1 MARPKRP
8 GPWLDTREN
17 GIHYACWYDE
27 RTGET
32 KRISLRTRDSAEA
45 QARFAEFLIKGHE
58 IRRGQTGQLTV
69 EQALD
74 DYFEEHVLKN
84 CADAQRQKDAI
95 AHLKAFF
102 KDAPVTSIDVPT
114 SQAYT
119 EARVTGRIGGG
130 KRRKKKEASPST
142 VRRELNVLVA
152 AVNHAKWMKRTDY
165 DVQVDYPPEKR
176 LGEDDEAPFYD
187 REELFRIFEEAAVWA
202 EEEREKFPDDPNA
215 GEIEP
220 FITLLY
226 YTGARRRSI
235 ENLTRSQIRM
245 EQKRIILKQPGKV
258 DTKKRQPI
266 VPILKPMEPALKF
279 LLATGREGRLF
290 RCSNFYRPYRE
301 LMRRA
306 GIPDFKAHPHIMRHT
321 RATHL
326 LQEGKP
332 IYSVARLLGDT
343 LATVERVY
351 GHHSADHLG
360 DILEE
365 D

>member
-1 MARPKRP
+1 MEK
-8 GPWLDTREN
+8 
-17 GIHYACWYDE
+17 
-27 RTGET
+27 
-32 KRISLRTRDSAEA
+32 
-45 QARFAEFLIKGHE
+45 
-58 IRRGQTGQLTV
+58 
-69 EQALD
+69 ALD
-74 DYFEEHVLKN
+74 DYYEEHVLKN
-84 CADAQRQKDAI
+84 CAHAKRQLDAI
-95 AHLKAFF
+95 THLKAFF
-102 KDAPVTSIDVPT
+102 KDAPVTSVDVPS

-119 EARVTGRIGGG
+119 DARVSGQIGGG
-130 KRRKKKEASPST
+130 KRRTKKEVAPST

-152 AVNHAKWMKRTDY
+152 AINHAKWMKRTTY

-176 LGEDDEAPFYD
+176 LGQDDEAPFYD
-187 REELFRIFEEAAVWA
+187 REELFRIFEEASSWA
-202 EEEREKFPDDPNA
+202 DEEREKFPEDKNA

-226 YTGARRRSI
+226 YTGARRGSI
-235 ENLTRSQIRM
+235 ENLGRSQIRM
-245 EQKRIILKQPGKV
+245 EQKRIILKRPGKI

-266 VPILKPMEPALKF
+266 VPILKPMEPALEF
-279 LLATGREGRLF
+279 LLATGRKDRLF
-290 RCSNFYRPYRE
+290 KCADFYRPYRE
-301 LMRRA
+301 LMKRA

-360 DILEE
+360 ELLEE
-365 D
+365 E